1 VSNYR
6 EGVSSIVV
14 LADGK
19 IIIGGDFNYW
29 YTSANTFITPK
40 SILRLNTDGTLDPTF
55 TAYVSFSTDYDD
67 SNYIKDIKMT
77 PDGKL
82 VCVGSINSYNGVA
95 VNNIVKIDT
104 DGNRDTTFHN
114 ICKGFNGRATKIL
127 QQPNGQ
133 ILVSGLFS
141 MYNGATRDRLLRLNE
156 DGSLDESFQANC
168 YQFISDFNQVL
179 DMALQTDGKILITSS
194 GRSYNGQTGGSFVR
208 LNSDGSLDTTFVSL
222 TPGNYGLSGTYR
234 CVRIQPDGK
243 ILTVGRTSGD
253 NVIKRFNPDRT
264 LDTTFNF
271 TTYTNCNE
279 IALQPDGKILFSYYT
294 GAGINNYKMG
304 RLLPDGQI
312 DTSFN
317 APTTTL
323 GVTNFTLQ
331 PDGKILCFSDVV
343 AGHTVFRLNT
353 DGTLDTGFSFPST
366 QTFQSENT
374 AHALLPDGKIL
385 MGVRLFSAFPNYL
398 VRRNSDGSADTTF
411 DIGSG
416 FSPGIGYGSSIT
428 EIISDVD
435 VDSDGRI
442 LVGGSFRLFNGQPE
456 NAFVRLRPEGS
467 LSTPNITEERS
478 FVIYP
483 NPVKNTIHITTR
495 NGKTVDKVYLYSVTG
510 KLIISVTDTNLDV
523 SSLENGLYILKIIS
537 GNEVDQFKFLKS

>member
-1 VSNYR
+1 
-6 EGVSSIVV
+6 
-14 LADGK
+14 
-19 IIIGGDFNYW
+19 
-29 YTSANTFITPK
+29 
-40 SILRLNTDGTLDPTF
+40 
-55 TAYVSFSTDYDD
+55 
-67 SNYIKDIKMT
+67 
-77 PDGKL
+77 
-82 VCVGSINSYNGVA
+82 
-95 VNNIVKIDT
+95 
-104 DGNRDTTFHN
+104 
-114 ICKGFNGRATKIL
+114 
-127 QQPNGQ
+127 
-133 ILVSGLFS
+133 